1 MTLAA
6 FGLLHVTES
15 SIFGAVK
22 VLDVFRH
29 FIIIFIIFIIIVII
43 ITIIVVII
51 TFIITFIIKLL
62 GFLIEDSLLFL

>member
-22 VLDVFRH
+22 VLHVFRH
-29 FIIIFIIFIIIVII
+29 FIIIFIIFIIIVI
-43 ITIIVVII
+43 V
-51 TFIITFIIKLL
+51 
-62 GFLIEDSLLFL
+62 SLLLLLLSFSLLLLSLNY